1 MLGDGAG
8 RVAHRTSMFV
18 CNIHAFKMSNLLSEP
33 PLTQA
38 LENGRWE
45 LSGNLGVSNFH

>member
-8 RVAHRTSMFV
+8 RVAHRISMFV
-18 CNIHAFKMSNLLSEP
+18 CNIHVLKMLSLLSEL
-33 PLTQA
+33 PLNQA

>member
-8 RVAHRTSMFV
+8 RVVHRISMFV
-18 CNIHAFKMSNLLSEP
+18 CHIRALKMSNLLSEP

-38 LENGRWE
+38 LKNGKWK
-45 LSGNLGVSNFH
+45 LSGNFDVSNFH